1 MTGCHSVQLGV
12 GRNHTIVSN
21 VAKKAFS
28 TFVFIISVRLFV
40 SACKMNSSVK
50 FCVDSTLST
59 ELAHFKLSPG
69 IYHILMGV
77 CIANGL
83 LSPVAVLGNGLV
95 LVVILKFSSLHTNS
109 NILIFSLATTDIL
122 IGLVVQPSFVVYI
135 ASKLKLDFSCKALMS
150 YLFTEIFCVGLSILM
165 LSLVCCDRYFA
176 IVFPYKY
183 LNRATKSRVIKTVAI
198 CWSTWF
204 AFNVICRALKVKNDE
219 FFSPIAS
226 VVISVSFSLNIVL
239 NFKIFQVVRL
249 HKRQILAHKQV
260 VFELKAR
267 GNPEENPEGSGQEAA
282 DIPRA
287 RLQDTRLAISVLL
300 ISGVLILC
308 YLPLMLTSVADM
320 MVDRDDL
327 FDHVIYPLAE
337 TVAFLNSSLNPF
349 LYCLRFRELRR
360 KVDQV
365 LKMGTSSNNN

>member
-1 MTGCHSVQLGV
+1 
-12 GRNHTIVSN
+12 
-21 VAKKAFS
+21 
-28 TFVFIISVRLFV
+28 
-40 SACKMNSSVK
+40 MNSSVK

-59 ELAHFKLSPG
+59 ELARFKLSPSVH
-69 IYHILMGV
+69 HILMGV

-95 LVVILKFSSLHTNS
+95 LVIILKFSSLYTNS
-109 NILIFSLATTDIL
+109 NILIFSLAMTDIL
-122 IGLVVQPSFVVYI
+122 VGLVVQPSFVAYI
-135 ASKLKLDFSCKALMS
+135 ASKIKLDFSCGALMS
-150 YLFTEIFCVGLSILM
+150 YLFTEIFCLGLSIFM
-165 LSLVCCDRYFA
+165 LCLVCCDRYFA
-176 IVFPYKY
+176 IMFPYKY
-183 LNRATKSRVIKTVAI
+183 LRATKRRVIKVVAI

-204 AFNVICRALKVKNDE
+204 AFNVICRALRVKNDE

-226 VVISVSFSLNIVL
+226 VVIAASFIMNIIL
-239 NFKIFQVVRL
+239 NFKIFEVVRL

-260 VFELKAR
+260 NLELKTR
-267 GNPEENPEGSGQEAA
+267 GTLEGSGQ
-282 DIPRA
+282 DKDVPRA
-287 RLQDTRLAISVLL
+287 RLHDTRLAITVLL

-320 MVDRDDL
+320 IVDEDDL

-360 KVDQV
+360 KIGQV
-365 LKMGTSSNNN
+365 LRMTSGSEPNNLRQFYGSH